1 MNLLKYR
8 FSQKPPIKLAVE
20 DFTDTTLRHLFPEM
34 VGKNQSSKIY
44 GKVKKKLRQVLKIN
58 DVPRLHRKVIIRN
71 FIFEL
76 PKLKASLTSDAN
88 FIAQSDPAATN
99 MKEVIISYPGF
110 FAICVYRISH
120 LLANMGVEL
129 IPRIMTEYAHSLTG
143 IDIHPKAKIGNDL
156 FIDHGTGIVV
166 GETAIIGN
174 RVKICQGVTIG
185 AINSNNKNKRTKRHP
200 TIQSDVTIYAGSTI
214 LGGNTT
220 IGHHSV
226 IGGNVWLTES
236 IAPYSFVVN
245 NGSTITKRGKE

>member
-1 MNLLKYR
+1 MNFLEYK

-44 GKVKKKLRQVLKIN
+44 GRVKKKLRQVLKIN
-58 DVPRLHRKVIIRN
+58 NVPRLYRKVIIRN

-88 FIAQSDPAATN
+88 FIAQSDPAASN

-129 IPRIMTEYAHSLTG
+129 IPRIMSEYAHSITG
-143 IDIHPKAKIGNDL
+143 IDIHPKAKIGNDF
-156 FIDHGTGIVV
+156 FIDHGTGVVV
-166 GETAIIGN
+166 GETAVIGN
-174 RVKICQGVTIG
+174 RVKIYQGVTIG
-185 AINSNNKNKRTKRHP
+185 AHNTNRKVKKTKRHP
-200 TIQSDVTIYAGSTI
+200 TIQSDVTIYAGSSI
-214 LGGNTT
+214 LGGDTT
-220 IGHHSV
+220 VGHHSV
-226 IGGNVWLTES
+226 IGGSVWLTES
-236 IAPYSFVVN
+236 VAPYSFVVN
-245 NGSTITKRGKE
+245 DSCTISKLSKE